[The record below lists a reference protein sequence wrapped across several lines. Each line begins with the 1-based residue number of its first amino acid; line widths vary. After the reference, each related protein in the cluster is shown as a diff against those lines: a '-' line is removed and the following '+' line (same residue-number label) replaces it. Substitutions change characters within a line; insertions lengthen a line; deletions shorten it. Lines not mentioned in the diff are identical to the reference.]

1 MKKNLPYLLSLFLIT
16 GLMWN
21 WALTPVMSTPPLGW
35 SGDDNLAFLLNV
47 NGVPAADSDL
57 SNPISLES
65 NATLTLELTINV
77 NNNLTLHSGKFM
89 MSYMGFPIVNQPF
102 ELNQIIPAGF
112 SAVLMNTTLSLGDL
126 LSAGGIDLFTGTVIG
141 SFSFTYSLNLTAPY
155 TNTTVSDDFVLKIGG
170 TGAAALLSVS
180 GLLTVGFTVMAVF
193 SLLMALDDFQ
203 QGILAARKMR
213 GASRASEVGIFPKPV
228 VLRRKSKKKGET
240 IDMEE
245 LKRRVS
251 QLAANSW
258 DGKRCPKCHKK
269 WKKDAPT
276 CSKCKITKDE
286 ALKYFSADI
295 AEYAPKAVKIVKPK
309 SKITVGK
316 FSKRLKLKPNKGGAL
331 AAALTDMGVFRTRS
345 VKVPVKKVAMAGM
358 TLAST
363 YWSWQQIFGNATP
376 SWVDLLLSF
385 TLGLSISVLIAY
397 FMKWLARV
405 PRFGYEK

>member
-1 MKKNLPYLLSLFLIT
+1 MKKNLPYMLSLFLIA
-16 GLMWN
+16 GLLWSA
-21 WALTPVMSTPPLGW
+21 ALTPVMSVPPAGW

-47 NGVPAADSDL
+47 NGVSAADSDL
-57 SNPISLES
+57 SNPIVLES
-65 NATLTLELTINV
+65 NGNVTLELTIDV
-77 NNNLTLHSGKFM
+77 NNNLTLLSGKFVL
-89 MSYMGFPIVNQPF
+89 SYMGFPIVNQPF

-112 SAVLMNTTLSLGDL
+112 NAVLMNTTLPLGDL
-126 LSAGGIDLFTGTVIG
+126 LSMGGIDLFTGTVIG

-155 TNTTVSDDFVLKIGG
+155 TNTTVSDDFVLKVGG
-170 TGAAALLSVS
+170 TGAAAIFSVS

-228 VLRRKSKKKGET
+228 VLRRKSKKKGEQ
-240 IDMEE
+240 IDMGE

-258 DGKRCPKCHKK
+258 DGKRCPKCGKK
-269 WKKDAPT
+269 WKKDAST
-276 CSKCKITKDE
+276 CSKCNITRNE
-286 ALKYFSADI
+286 ALSYFSTDI

-331 AAALTDMGVFRTRS
+331 AAALTDMGIFRTRS
-345 VKVPVKKVAMAGM
+345 VKVPVNKVAMAGM

-376 SWVDLLLSF
+376 SWVDILLSF
-385 TLGLSISVLIAY
+385 TLGLSISVLVAY

-405 PRFGYEK
+405 PRFGYDD